1 MNSEL
6 NQSVILEAEVL
17 GIQNVA
23 QTDHSKLDN
32 LDFEHSGHTGFQPAG
47 NYVEDSNYTHTDNNY
62 TTEEKT
68 KLSNLENYDDT
79 EIKRDI
85 QNLEDTKVDREVNKG
100 LSTNDY
106 TNEEK
111 SKLASLENYD
121 DTEVKADISALEDIE
136 TTQNQEIVN
145 IKANKAD
152 KSEIPDVSDF
162 ITNSVNDLI
171 NYYLKSETYT
181 KTEVNNLIGA
191 INQFHYEIV
200 QALPITGETN
210 ILYLVP
216 KSTSETENIYDE
228 YVYASGWEKIGDTE
242 IDLSNYVTTT
252 QLNTALA
259 DYTTTANLTT
269 LLAGKQNTIDS
280 THKLDADLVDD
291 SLSTNKFVSATDK
304 TTWNGKQD
312 ALVSGTN
319 IKTINNQSI
328 LGSGDLPVSGYDGD
342 LPVFLIGENNEST
355 QTIKIDLSTAKK
367 GLYKLKFKPLKIQF
381 TYNNT
386 NLYSEMVV
394 ADDFIIFEE
403 LDDANI
409 NDKIA
414 LLKISYPNNKIY
426 QETWVYKTNNNH
438 VWGSISIMGAMVYPP
453 IGLEMYEDKN
463 STITAKFQFTG
474 DLPESSIVP
483 TTNDQFTNK
492 KYVDDLP
499 TTYTGYDATKTQV
512 LKNINGTLTWVD
524 E

>member
-85 QNLEDTKVDREVNKG
+85 QSLEDTKVDREVNKG

-136 TTQNQEIVN
+136 ETQNQEIVN

-181 KTEVNNLIGA
+181 KTEVNNLISA
-191 INQFHYEIV
+191 ITTISFEVVNELP
-200 QALPITGETN
+200 QAGQSN
-210 ILYLVP
+210 IIYLVP
-216 KSTSETENIYDE
+216 STDPKTQNVKDE
-228 YVYASGWEKIGDTE
+228 YIWINNNWEKIGSTD

-280 THKLDADLVDD
+280 THKLDADLIDD

-319 IKTINNQSI
+319 IKTINSQNI
-328 LGSGDLPVSGYDGD
+328 LGSGDLTIDGGG
-342 LPVFLIGENNEST
+342 LQGFYSSNGFS
-355 QTIKIDLSTAKK
+355 IDLRNDVEAGIYINKEDNFT
-367 GLYKLKFKPLKIQF
+367 LKIKGINGF
-381 TYNNT
+381 ERSSNCYFGFFVVTKK
-386 NLYSEMVV
+386 YSECSNKERFMFKRDQYGRLSEYYKDTSDTEGYVGTTV
-394 ADDFIIFEE
+394 GGSFDWVSQRQV
-403 LDDANI
+403 LTLGNY
-409 NDKIA
+409 N
-414 LLKISYPNNKIY
+414 SY
-426 QETWVYKTNNNH
+426 T
-438 VWGSISIMGAMVYPP
+438 
-453 IGLEMYEDKN
+453 
-463 STITAKFQFTG
+463 
-474 DLPESSIVP
+474 P
-483 TTNDQFTNK
+483 TSDYNPATK
-492 KYVDDLP
+492 KYVDDSI
-499 TTYTGYDATKTQV
+499 ASA
-512 LKNINGTLTWVD
+512 IGTALGGSY
-524 E
+524 